1 MEVILSFA
9 IMVIAISASGVM
21 SPGPLFTA
29 NILYGLKEG
38 KIAGLKIAMGHTVV
52 ELPLIIFLGLGTV
65 SLETFPE
72 YRILITVIGAIGLFV
87 FAGLQIK
94 SIFKKDF
101 GNQPNSN
108 KNSFLAVIFL
118 SALNPFFI
126 IWWLTIGIILIT
138 ESISLWGFSGIII
151 LFVFHIWM
159 DYVWLFT
166 VAGFASKAKNVLSNN
181 NYKILIIGL
190 SALLVYFGIQ
200 FLLQI

>member
-1 MEVILSFA
+1 MEVILPFA
-9 IMVIAISASGVM
+9 VMVIAISASGVM

-29 NILYGLKEG
+29 NIVYGLKEG

-52 ELPLIIFLGLGTV
+52 EFPLIVFLGLGTI

-94 SIFKKDF
+94 SIFGKDF
-101 GNQPNSN
+101 RNKTNSN
-108 KNSFLAVIFL
+108 KNSFLAGIFL

-126 IWWLTIGIILIT
+126 IWWLTIGIVLIT
-138 ESISLWGFSGIII
+138 ESIALWGFSGILI
-151 LFVFHIWM
+151 LFIFHIWM
-159 DYVWLFT
+159 DYVWLFA

-181 NYKILIIGL
+181 NYKILIVGL
-190 SALLVYFGIQ
+190 SIILVYFGAQ

>member
-1 MEVILSFA
+1 MDVVVSFA
-9 IMVIAISASGVM
+9 LMVIAISASGVM

-29 NILYGLKEG
+29 NIVYGLKEG

-52 ELPLIIFLGLGTV
+52 EFPLIVFLGLGTI

-94 SIFKKDF
+94 SIFGKDF
-101 GNQPNSN
+101 RNKTNSN
-108 KNSFLAVIFL
+108 KNSFLAGIFL

-126 IWWLTIGIILIT
+126 IWWLTIGIVLIT
-138 ESISLWGFSGIII
+138 ESIALWGFSGILI
-151 LFVFHIWM
+151 LFIFHIWM
-159 DYVWLFT
+159 DYVWLFA
-166 VAGFASKAKNVLSNN
+166 VAGFASKAKNILSNN
-181 NYKILIIGL
+181 NYKILIAGL
-190 SALLVYFGIQ
+190 SILLVYFGIQ

>member
-1 MEVILSFA
+1 MEVILPFA
-9 IMVIAISASGVM
+9 VMVIAISASGVM

-29 NILYGLKEG
+29 NIVYGLKEG

-52 ELPLIIFLGLGTV
+52 EFPLIVFLGLGTI

-94 SIFKKDF
+94 SIFGKDF
-101 GNQPNSN
+101 RNKTNSN
-108 KNSFLAVIFL
+108 KNSFLAGIFL

-126 IWWLTIGIILIT
+126 IWWLTIGIVLIT
-138 ESISLWGFSGIII
+138 ESIALWGFSGILI
-151 LFVFHIWM
+151 LFIFHIWM
-159 DYVWLFT
+159 DYVWLFA

-181 NYKILIIGL
+181 NYKILIVGL
-190 SALLVYFGIQ
+190 SIILV
-200 FLLQI
+200 

>member
-1 MEVILSFA
+1 MEVILPFA
-9 IMVIAISASGVM
+9 VMVIAISASGVM

-29 NILYGLKEG
+29 NIVYGLKEG

-52 ELPLIIFLGLGTV
+52 EFPLIVFLGLGTI

-94 SIFKKDF
+94 SIFGKDF
-101 GNQPNSN
+101 RNKTNSN
-108 KNSFLAVIFL
+108 KNSFLAGIFL

-126 IWWLTIGIILIT
+126 IWWLTIGIVLIT
-138 ESISLWGFSGIII
+138 ESIALWGFSGILI
-151 LFVFHIWM
+151 LFIFHIWM
-159 DYVWLFT
+159 DYVWLFA

-181 NYKILIIGL
+181 NYKILIVGL
-190 SALLVYFGIQ
+190 SIILVYFGVQ
-200 FLLQI
+200 FLLHI

>member
-1 MEVILSFA
+1 MEVVLPFA
-9 IMVIAISASGVM
+9 VMVIAISASGVM

-29 NILYGLKEG
+29 NIVYGLKEG

-52 ELPLIIFLGLGTV
+52 EFPLIVFLGLGTI

-94 SIFKKDF
+94 SIFGKDF
-101 GNQPNSN
+101 RNETNSN
-108 KNSFLAVIFL
+108 KNSFLAGILL

-138 ESISLWGFSGIII
+138 ESIALWGFSGILI
-151 LFVFHIWM
+151 LFIFHIWM
-159 DYVWLFT
+159 DYVWLFA
-166 VAGFASKAKNVLSNN
+166 VAGFASKAKNALSNN
-181 NYKILIIGL
+181 NYKILIVGL
-190 SALLVYFGIQ
+190 SILLVYFGIQ

>member
-1 MEVILSFA
+1 MEVILPFA
-9 IMVIAISASGVM
+9 VMVIAISASGVM

-29 NILYGLKEG
+29 NIVYGLKEG

-52 ELPLIIFLGLGTV
+52 EFPLIVFLGLGTI

-94 SIFKKDF
+94 SIFGKDF
-101 GNQPNSN
+101 RNKTNSN
-108 KNSFLAVIFL
+108 KNSFLAGIFL

-126 IWWLTIGIILIT
+126 IWWLTIGIVLIT
-138 ESISLWGFSGIII
+138 ESIALWGFSGILI
-151 LFVFHIWM
+151 LFIFHIWM
-159 DYVWLFT
+159 DYVWLFA

-181 NYKILIIGL
+181 KYKILIVGL
-190 SALLVYFGIQ
+190 SIILVYFGVQ

>member
-1 MEVILSFA
+1 MEVILPFA
-9 IMVIAISASGVM
+9 VMVIAISASGVM

-29 NILYGLKEG
+29 NIVYGLKEG

-52 ELPLIIFLGLGTV
+52 EFPLIVFLGLGTI

-94 SIFKKDF
+94 SIFGKDF
-101 GNQPNSN
+101 RNKTNSN
-108 KNSFLAVIFL
+108 KNSFLAGIFL

-126 IWWLTIGIILIT
+126 IWWLTIGIVLIT
-138 ESISLWGFSGIII
+138 ESIALWGFSGILI
-151 LFVFHIWM
+151 LFIFHIWM
-159 DYVWLFT
+159 DYVWLFA
-166 VAGFASKAKNVLSNN
+166 VAGFASKAKNILSNN
-181 NYKILIIGL
+181 NYKILIVGL
-190 SALLVYFGIQ
+190 SILLVYFGIQ

>member
-1 MEVILSFA
+1 MEVILPFA
-9 IMVIAISASGVM
+9 VMVIAISASGVM

-29 NILYGLKEG
+29 NIVYGLKEG

-52 ELPLIIFLGLGTV
+52 EFPLIVFLGLGTI

-94 SIFKKDF
+94 SIFGKDF
-101 GNQPNSN
+101 RNKTNSN
-108 KNSFLAVIFL
+108 KNSFLAGIFL

-126 IWWLTIGIILIT
+126 IWWLTIGIVLIT
-138 ESISLWGFSGIII
+138 ESIALWGFSGILI
-151 LFVFHIWM
+151 LFIFHIWM
-159 DYVWLFT
+159 DYVWLFA

-181 NYKILIIGL
+181 NYKILIVGL
-190 SALLVYFGIQ
+190 SIILVCFGVQ

>member
-1 MEVILSFA
+1 MEVILPFA
-9 IMVIAISASGVM
+9 VMVIAISASGVM

-29 NILYGLKEG
+29 NIVYGLKEG

-52 ELPLIIFLGLGTV
+52 EFPLIVFLGLGTI

-94 SIFKKDF
+94 SIFGKDF
-101 GNQPNSN
+101 RNKTNSN
-108 KNSFLAVIFL
+108 KNSFLAGIFL

-126 IWWLTIGIILIT
+126 IWWLTIGIVLIT
-138 ESISLWGFSGIII
+138 ESISLWGFSGILI
-151 LFVFHIWM
+151 LFIFHIWM
-159 DYVWLFT
+159 DYVWLFLI
-166 VAGFASKAKNVLSNN
+166 AGLASKAKNMLSNN

-190 SALLVYFGIQ
+190 SILLVYFGVN
-200 FLLQI
+200 FLIEL

>member
-9 IMVIAISASGVM
+9 VMVIAISASGVM

-29 NILYGLKEG
+29 NIVYGLKEG

-52 ELPLIIFLGLGTV
+52 EFPLIVFLGLGTI

-94 SIFKKDF
+94 SIFGKDF
-101 GNQPNSN
+101 RNEKNSK
-108 KNSFLAVIFL
+108 KNSFLAGIFL

-126 IWWLTIGIILIT
+126 IWWLTIGIVLIT
-138 ESISLWGFSGIII
+138 ESIALWGFSGILI
-151 LFVFHIWM
+151 LFIFHIWM
-159 DYVWLFT
+159 DYVWLFA

-181 NYKILIIGL
+181 NYKILIVGL
-190 SALLVYFGIQ
+190 SIILVYFGVQ

>member
-1 MEVILSFA
+1 MEVILPFA
-9 IMVIAISASGVM
+9 VMVIAISASGVM

-29 NILYGLKEG
+29 NIVYGLKEG

-52 ELPLIIFLGLGTV
+52 EFPLIVFLGLGTI

-94 SIFKKDF
+94 SIFGKDF
-101 GNQPNSN
+101 RNKTNSN
-108 KNSFLAVIFL
+108 KNSFLAGIFL

-126 IWWLTIGIILIT
+126 IWWLTIGIVLIT
-138 ESISLWGFSGIII
+138 ESIALWGFSGILI
-151 LFVFHIWM
+151 LFIFHIWM
-159 DYVWLFT
+159 DYVWLFA

-181 NYKILIIGL
+181 NYKILIVGL
-190 SALLVYFGIQ
+190 SILLVYFGIQ

>member
-1 MEVILSFA
+1 MEVILPFA
-9 IMVIAISASGVM
+9 VMVIAISASGVM

-29 NILYGLKEG
+29 NIVYGLKEG

-52 ELPLIIFLGLGTV
+52 EFPLIVFLGLGTI

-94 SIFKKDF
+94 SIFGKDF
-101 GNQPNSN
+101 RNKTNSN
-108 KNSFLAVIFL
+108 KNSFLAGIFL
-118 SALNPFFI
+118 SALEPFFI
-126 IWWLTIGIILIT
+126 VWWRTIGIVVIT
-138 ESISLWGFSGIII
+138 ESIALWGFSGILI
-151 LFVFHIWM
+151 LFIFHIWM
-159 DYVWLFT
+159 DYVWLFA

-181 NYKILIIGL
+181 NYKILIVGL
-190 SALLVYFGIQ
+190 SIILVYFGVQ

>member
-1 MEVILSFA
+1 MEVILPFA
-9 IMVIAISASGVM
+9 VMVIAISASGVM

-29 NILYGLKEG
+29 NIVYGLKEP

-52 ELPLIIFLGLGTV
+52 EFPLIVFLGLGTI

-94 SIFKKDF
+94 SIFGKDF
-101 GNQPNSN
+101 RNKTNSN
-108 KNSFLAVIFL
+108 KNSFLAGIFL

-126 IWWLTIGIILIT
+126 IWWLTIGIVLIT
-138 ESISLWGFSGIII
+138 ESIALWGFSGIII
-151 LFVFHIWM
+151 LFIFHIWM
-159 DYVWLFT
+159 DYVWLFA

-181 NYKILIIGL
+181 NYKILIVGL
-190 SALLVYFGIQ
+190 SIILVYFGVQ

>member
-1 MEVILSFA
+1 MEVILPFA
-9 IMVIAISASGVM
+9 VMVIAISASGVM

-29 NILYGLKEG
+29 NIVYGLKEG

-52 ELPLIIFLGLGTV
+52 EFPLIVFLGLGTI

-94 SIFKKDF
+94 SIFGKDF
-101 GNQPNSN
+101 RNKTNSN
-108 KNSFLAVIFL
+108 KNSFLAGIFL

-126 IWWLTIGIILIT
+126 IWWLTIGIVLIT
-138 ESISLWGFSGIII
+138 ESIALWGFSGIII
-151 LFVFHIWM
+151 LFIFHIWM
-159 DYVWLFT
+159 DYVWLFA

-181 NYKILIIGL
+181 NYKILIGGL
-190 SALLVYFGIQ
+190 SIILVYFGVQ

>member
-1 MEVILSFA
+1 MEVILPFA
-9 IMVIAISASGVM
+9 VMVIAISASGVM

-29 NILYGLKEG
+29 NIVYGLKEG

-52 ELPLIIFLGLGTV
+52 EFPLIVFLGLGTI

-94 SIFKKDF
+94 SIFGKDF
-101 GNQPNSN
+101 RNKTNSN
-108 KNSFLAVIFL
+108 KNSFLAGIFL

-126 IWWLTIGIILIT
+126 IWWLTIGIVLIT
-138 ESISLWGFSGIII
+138 ESIALWGFSGILI
-151 LFVFHIWM
+151 LFIFHIWM
-159 DYVWLFT
+159 DYVWLFA
-166 VAGFASKAKNVLSNN
+166 VAGFASKAKNILSNN
-181 NYKILIIGL
+181 NYKILIVGL
-190 SALLVYFGIQ
+190 SILLVYFGVQ

>member
-1 MEVILSFA
+1 MDVVVSFA
-9 IMVIAISASGVM
+9 LMVIAISASGVM

-29 NILYGLKEG
+29 NIVYGLKEG

-52 ELPLIIFLGLGTV
+52 EFPLIVFLGLGTI

-94 SIFKKDF
+94 SIFGKDF
-101 GNQPNSN
+101 RNKTNSN
-108 KNSFLAVIFL
+108 KNSFLAGIFL

-126 IWWLTIGIILIT
+126 IWWLTIGIVLIT
-138 ESISLWGFSGIII
+138 ESIALWGFSGILI
-151 LFVFHIWM
+151 LFIFHIWM
-159 DYVWLFT
+159 DYVWLFA

-190 SALLVYFGIQ
+190 SILLVYFGIQ
-200 FLLQI
+200 FLVQI